1 MITVKIPAALDP
13 RWTLCRGCK
22 MPVTV
27 TEIPA
32 DGAGD
37 GATWDYT
44 CPACEWYASADNYFA
59 DLDWSKDAPPPP
71 DPLVMLAEIV
81 GAVVERVGSEA
92 VGVALGF
99 IAAAKVAAF
108 GGAGEE

>member
-1 MITVKIPAALDP
+1 
-13 RWTLCRGCK
+13 

-32 DGAGD
+32 DEREGD

-44 CPACEWYASADNYFA
+44 CPACEWYASADDYFK

-71 DPLVMLAEIV
+71 DPLVMLTAIV
-81 GAVVERVGSEA
+81 GAVVERAGREA
-92 VGVALGF
+92 VAKALGF
-99 IAAAKVAAF
+99 EVPN
-108 GGAGEE
+108 G